1 MLVFAHRRISQGFNL
16 ICKADDSQEIEACT
30 YVVNKI
36 LQLKTYE
43 ESKRGSFHKG

>member
-1 MLVFAHRRISQGFNL
+1 MHIFAHHRISQGFNL

-36 LQLKTYE
+36 LPTDKNIRRKQERKLP
-43 ESKRGSFHKG
+43 